1 MKFKSLFSNIRS
13 LYSLSYRRFSHSRR
27 LVLGIESSCDDT
39 GAAVV
44 DENGV
49 VLGEGYESQMKIHLE

>member
-1 MKFKSLFSNIRS
+1 MKFKSLLSHFRS
-13 LYSLSYRRFSHSRR
+13 LNSLSYRRYSFSRK

-49 VLGEGYESQMKIHLE
+49 ILGEGYESQMKIHLE